1 MTAAALRDD
10 LLSLVGIEDVADAPA
25 ALGTRILNDVNA
37 ALREIMSNAP
47 NDWLK
52 DSPRSEL
59 VRAPTTV
66 TLTVTRD
73 SKSITF
79 ADYASWMAGC
89 TIVIAGDDQHNQLMN
104 DVGASVSLRVPYNG
118 PSASGVS
125 ATIYHNAINL
135 GTDVDQVLA
144 PVVLDGLW
152 ELTPVASPRAL
163 ASAQFAEY
171 HNSGH
176 GLIPKLYPLVDR
188 KMPSNQPLSYFTD
201 SNSPY
206 LGSMGLRLMLSALP
220 GERMTLS
227 YRAST
232 YWTVTSLASDTRT
245 QFLPFG
251 YDEAIL
257 RPWCRWKFSSWPH
270 ITIPKAE
277 LKAEF
282 DAALAM
288 LEKLKPSQFVETQV
302 YMGGW

>member
-1 MTAAALRDD
+1 MTAAKLRDD
-10 LLSLVGIEDVADAPA
+10 LLSLVGIEEVSDAPA
-25 ALGTRILNDVNA
+25 ALSDRILGDINA
-37 ALREIMSNAP
+37 ALREIITNAP
-47 NDWLK
+47 SDWLK

-79 ADYASWMAGC
+79 GSYASWMAGC
-89 TIVIAGDDQHNQLMN
+89 TLVISGDDQQNQLVN

-118 PSASGVS
+118 PSATTT

-135 GTDVDQVLA
+135 GTDVDAVLA
-144 PVVLDGLW
+144 PVVLNGLW

-163 ASAQFAEY
+163 AVAQFAEY

-188 KMPSNQPLSYFTD
+188 QIPSNQPLSYFTD
-201 SNSPY
+201 SNAPY
-206 LGSMGLRLMLSALP
+206 LGLMGLRLMLSALP

-251 YDEAIL
+251 YDETIL
-257 RPWCRWKFSSWPH
+257 RPWCRWKFSTYPH
-270 ITIPKAE
+270 VTVSRSDFKPDY
-277 LKAEF
+277 

-288 LEKLKPSQFVETQV
+288 LGKLKPSQFVETQI